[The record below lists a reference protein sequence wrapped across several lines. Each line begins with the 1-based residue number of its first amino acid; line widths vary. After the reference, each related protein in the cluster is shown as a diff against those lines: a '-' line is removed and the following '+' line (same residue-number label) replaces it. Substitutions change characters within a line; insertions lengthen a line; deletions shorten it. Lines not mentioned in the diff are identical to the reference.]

1 MLYRQQ
7 RVDIRERSSI
17 RSVRES
23 ELPIVPFGSQSSIT
37 LGEGRGNAFI
47 EFLKEGRTGDCE
59 MLKTPKM
66 SGNFRGN
73 YTRRPSRLRKP
84 LEEGDRKAVFGKTE
98 CTV

>member
-23 ELPIVPFGSQSSIT
+23 ELPVLPFGSQSNIT

-47 EFLKEGRTGDCE
+47 EFRKEGRTGDC
-59 MLKTPKM
+59 
-66 SGNFRGN
+66 R
-73 YTRRPSRLRKP
+73 
-84 LEEGDRKAVFGKTE
+84 
-98 CTV
+98 